1 MERRRLIKEEIERF
15 PTYSRRV
22 ILVSRNRV
30 SRYRGY
36 DAEWGN
42 LFQSPSDFIALAYQD
57 V

>member
-15 PTYSRRV
+15 PTYSRRA
-22 ILVSRNRV
+22 ILVSKNRV